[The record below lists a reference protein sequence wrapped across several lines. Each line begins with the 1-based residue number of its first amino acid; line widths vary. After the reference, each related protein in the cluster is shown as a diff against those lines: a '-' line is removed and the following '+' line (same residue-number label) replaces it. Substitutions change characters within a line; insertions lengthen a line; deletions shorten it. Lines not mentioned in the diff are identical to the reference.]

1 MHHIMCLRITIEGR
15 QSLNSHKDLPPELEN
30 AVQTLLKP
38 PHVYYLKELHAAA
51 QGDAAYI
58 FNNEAT
64 VGENVQTIL
73 VNEGVQ
79 VKPDEIK
86 RQWSRIL
93 GIAMH
98 RIEEK

>member
-1 MHHIMCLRITIEGR
+1 LT
-15 QSLNSHKDLPPELEN
+15 SHKELPPELEK

-38 PHVYYLKELHAAA
+38 PHVYYLKELHTAA

-73 VNEGVQ
+73 LKEGVQ
-79 VKPDEIK
+79 VKPEEIK
-86 RQWSRIL
+86 RQWAKIL
-93 GIAMH
+93 GIAFH